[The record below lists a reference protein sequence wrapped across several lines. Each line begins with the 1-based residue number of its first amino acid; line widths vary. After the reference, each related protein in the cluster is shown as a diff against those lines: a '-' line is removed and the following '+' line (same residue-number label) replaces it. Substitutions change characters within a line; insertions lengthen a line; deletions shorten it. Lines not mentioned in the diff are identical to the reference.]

1 MSAAAILIPLPV
13 LIPML
18 GAAATLIAGR
28 RPRVQRLISLVAL
41 SAVLAVS
48 VTLLYLADRGDT
60 LVVQV
65 GGWGPTDDGLGPL
78 GISMVVDRLSALMLV
93 VSSIVLLTVLL
104 FAIGQ
109 GMRDGDD
116 RQPVSIFAP
125 TYLALA
131 AGISQGEQF
140 LAWCDNALDLL
151 ATVDASAAQAAPART
166 QGAQ

>member
-18 GAAATLIAGR
+18 GAAATLVAGR
-28 RPRVQRLISLVAL
+28 RPRVQRLISLIAL

-78 GISMVVDRLSALMLV
+78 GISMVVDRLSAAEEDAD
-93 VSSIVLLTVLL
+93 T
-104 FAIGQ
+104 A
-109 GMRDGDD
+109 GDE
-116 RQPVSIFAP
+116 
-125 TYLALA
+125 LALV
-131 AGISQGEQF
+131 
-140 LAWCDNALDLL
+140 DL
-151 ATVDASAAQAAPART
+151 S
-166 QGAQ
+166 